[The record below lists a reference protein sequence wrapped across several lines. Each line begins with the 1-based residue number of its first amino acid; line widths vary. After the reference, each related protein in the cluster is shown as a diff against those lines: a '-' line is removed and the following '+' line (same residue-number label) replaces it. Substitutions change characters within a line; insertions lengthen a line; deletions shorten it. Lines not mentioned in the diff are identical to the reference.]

1 MNHPSAEKNP
11 PLTPPSPARPNL
23 VPAFI
28 GFALGLGLA
37 GGAVWHYLHAKPG
50 TGTETTAT
58 EGLSPAT
65 LAVLA
70 KLPAPVTLNYY
81 DILTGNTDADLQAFA
96 ERVNNLLGEFKES
109 SGGKIQV
116 QTSKQAGEAAAQAA
130 DHDGLHAFHLNQG
143 EPNYLGVVVTGP
155 ATRETLP
162 QLDPG
167 WEPALE
173 FDLARAIERVASAT
187 SASPPPTAAVPPTV
201 HGYVATEADAEAGVR
216 QLVPDLANVTLEQAS
231 GVLLTDYTRKI
242 TSIGTETEAAI
253 EAAQQKMQAALE
265 KNPNADI
272 TSLQQAIIQLQQD
285 QVNQMRAAA
294 DLLAAEQAACR
305 KLKGAQ

>member
-11 PLTPPSPARPNL
+11 PPTPPSPNRPNL
-23 VPAFI
+23 VPAVI

-37 GGAVWHYLHAKPG
+37 GGAVWHYQHAKPSP
-50 TGTETTAT
+50 TIETTSS

-70 KLPAPVTLNYY
+70 KLPAPVTLSYY
-81 DILTGNTDADLQAFA
+81 DILNGNTNADLLAFA
-96 ERVNNLLGEFKES
+96 ERVDHLLGEFKES
-109 SGGKIQV
+109 SGGKVQI
-116 QTSKQAGEAAAQAA
+116 QTSKLAVEAAAQAA

-143 EPNYLGVVVTGP
+143 EPNYLGLVVTGP
-155 ATRETLP
+155 ATRETFA

-173 FDLARAIERVASAT
+173 FDLARSIERVASTA
-187 SASPPPTAAVPPTV
+187 SVSPPPTAAVPPTV
-201 HGYVATEADAEAGVR
+201 HGYVATEGDAEAGVHR
-216 QLVPDLANVTLEQAS
+216 LVPDLANVTLEQAS
-231 GVLLTDYTRKI
+231 RVLLTDYTRQI
-242 TSIGTETEAAI
+242 ATIGTETEAAV
-253 EAAQQKMQAALE
+253 EAIQQKMQAALE
-265 KNPNADI
+265 KDPNADI
-272 TSLQQAIIQLQQD
+272 ASSQKAIIQLQQD
-285 QVNQMRAAA
+285 QVNKMRAAA